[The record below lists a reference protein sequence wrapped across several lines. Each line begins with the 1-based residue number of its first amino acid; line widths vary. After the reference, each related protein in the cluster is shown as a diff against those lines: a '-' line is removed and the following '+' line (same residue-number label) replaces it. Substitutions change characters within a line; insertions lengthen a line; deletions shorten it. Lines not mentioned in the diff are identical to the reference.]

1 MWTTVGVVV
10 VCVNIGVEN
19 IAVTS
24 VLYHEVNQCGKH
36 RCHGYLRQPV
46 WTTVGVVVV
55 CVNIGVE
62 NIAVTDIM
70 RSPVWTTVGV
80 VVVCVNIG
88 VDKHRCH
95 GYHEVTSVTVGV
107 VVVCVNIGVDNI
119 AVMDIMRQPVWT

>member
-1 MWTTVGVVV
+1 MWTTVGVV

-19 IAVTS
+19 IAVTDIMRS
-24 VLYHEVNQCGKH
+24 
-36 RCHGYLRQPV
+36 PV

-80 VVVCVNIG
+80 VVVCVNMLF
-88 VDKHRCH
+88 VS
-95 GYHEVTSVTVGV
+95 T
-107 VVVCVNIGVDNI
+107 
-119 AVMDIMRQPVWT
+119 